1 MTSASLW
8 NYYRNE
14 VNHSTNK
21 NNDPYNFRINKD
33 KTTTCKY
40 FQYKTKLIGS
50 APNNDSRL
58 DAEVVVP
65 LKYNCEIGLDL
76 S

>member
-14 VNHSTNK
+14 VNNSANK

-40 FQYKTKLIGS
+40 F
-50 APNNDSRL
+50 
-58 DAEVVVP
+58 
-65 LKYNCEIGLDL
+65 
-76 S
+76 